1 MATRLM
7 KTLATA
13 TLAAGLV
20 VGAALGGSG
29 SAAWDTVPHDV
40 FATQAVVVAV
50 DVVANY
56 CTPTPCRPPEAT
68 PRNGAPSRGD

>member
-1 MATRLM
+1 MTTRLM

-20 VGAALGGSG
+20 AGVALGDGG
-29 SAAWDTVPHDV
+29 RAAWDTMPHDA
-40 FATQAVVVAV
+40 FATPAVVVAV

-68 PRNGAPSRGD
+68 PRNGAPSRAD